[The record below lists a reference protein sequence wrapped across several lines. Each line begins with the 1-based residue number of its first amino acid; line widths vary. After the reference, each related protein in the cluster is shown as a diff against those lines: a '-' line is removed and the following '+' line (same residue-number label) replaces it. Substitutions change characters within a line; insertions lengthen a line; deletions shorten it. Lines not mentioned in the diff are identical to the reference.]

1 MPVRVT
7 NLTDHAVLAA
17 AAGVDVDGHTV
28 QFQTSDGSPVR
39 EQYDLLVG
47 ADGVG
52 SAVRAAL
59 QQHYPDMSVVVTDS
73 GREYKTYTGLKG
85 DIEPEGGSARQG
97 TLCTAGSEPA
107 GCVATSTPTF
117 GAQHAS
123 IP

>member
-1 MPVRVT
+1 M
-7 NLTDHAVLAA
+7 HAVSNLWHVSNTTQTKLCWP
-17 AAGVDVDGHTV
+17 AAGVDVGGHTV
-28 QFQTSDGSPVR
+28 SFEASDGSPVC

-85 DIEPEGGSARQG
+85 DIEPEGGPGPSDAVHGMAWHGRQM
-97 TLCTAGSEPA
+97 
-107 GCVATSTPTF
+107 
-117 GAQHAS
+117 
-123 IP
+123 